1 MTCPFGC
8 LFFFCQQIPKGSI
21 GSKETFKIWLLPSMF
36 VLKMILK
43 YDALKSPPESKFE
56 ILYVVWFLCHVSFK
70 KNTFFDVRD
79 FQGSPT
85 LRVGGYEANATHKST
100 QLQFTGQPHVK
111 IVRSWH
117 IWSRVAQW
125 CFCEESTPDCIIKY
139 VIKKSWIYLMV
150 VCVFFWISK
159 KNAGILMYLSQ
170 TFPNAIW
177 SNDQFGGIKGDWLW
191 APLTAGKDPVPQC
204 TLARHH
210 PKILVGHLSKTN
222 IIQGDHI

>member
-85 LRVGGYEANATHKST
+85 LRIGGYEANATHKST

-170 TFPNAIW
+170 TFPNAILYIW
-177 SNDQFGGIKGDWLW
+177 SIRRHKGR
-191 APLTAGKDPVPQC
+191 LTLGSPN
-204 TLARHH
+204 RR
-210 PKILVGHLSKTN
+210 
-222 IIQGDHI
+222 

>member
-8 LFFFCQQIPKGSI
+8 LFFVCQQIPKGSI
-21 GSKETFKIWLLPSMF
+21 GSRETLGSGCYLQCLYLRWYLSTMLWNHHQNLS
-36 VLKMILK
+36 LKFCM
-43 YDALKSPPESKFE
+43 
-56 ILYVVWFLCHVSFK
+56 LYVFMPCFIQ

-170 TFPNAIW
+170 TFPNAILYIY
-177 SNDQFGGIKGDWLW
+177 DQFGGTKEDWLW